1 MSDWQPIETAPKDGT
16 DVLLYEDGEQYVARW
31 FKTDGGQ
38 FFNEAEYQH
47 NPTHWMHLPNPPT
60 K

>member
-16 DVLLYEDGEQYVARW
+16 PVLMIEDGRQFVAQW
-31 FKTDGGQ
+31 STCCGWCNGEDGILMPD
-38 FFNEAEYQH
+38 Y
-47 NPTHWMHLPNPPT
+47 WMPLPNPPT